1 MLHCVYVCVLPA
13 ALHHY
18 IQRLFQDAVLCISM
32 SVCCQPPSIPVKATR
47 ASLALRR
54 TVECHMQHCIPAR
67 YNEASPLH
75 WRKVRLAGSY
85 EAESPLWHYTPT
97 PTPASSSSYPSSFS
111 SSSSSSQP
119 KLPPP
124 TPSGTATATVS
135 MLSPRSG
142 VDRAAAA
149 RSPSEGSTTTSMV
162 SMIEISAGNVTKP
175 KILHPSQRRLSALKP
190 RTPPTATAT
199 AGSTSSGNVNGGG
212 DTSVVNGTASSN
224 PAGVSSSS
232 SSSSSTVAAAVE
244 RRLYPLKLKVP
255 SYMRMT
261 TSCFVKRHLEP
272 SFTNVYA
279 SLDFVEPTPSLGP
292 QKGGGYSSARE
303 LAGVSR
309 ESAAPA
315 ATTGHRSSNAA
326 ATVSAAAASSSP
338 CRSGQARRSVPA
350 PLAIG
355 SRTASGFTASLTAF
369 SSSSPPPP
377 PSSFPRVKSQYGAG
391 AGFARCADVLH
402 GQQGSSGAPN
412 IRLNSSVFQ
421 APKRT
426 PVPTKIR

>member
-1 MLHCVYVCVLPA
+1 
-13 ALHHY
+13 
-18 IQRLFQDAVLCISM
+18 
-32 SVCCQPPSIPVKATR
+32 
-47 ASLALRR
+47 
-54 TVECHMQHCIPAR
+54 MQHCIPAR

-85 EAESPLWHYTPT
+85 EAESPLWHYTPN
-97 PTPASSSSYPSSFS
+97 PTPASSSSYPSSF
-111 SSSSSSQP
+111 SSSSSQP

-175 KILHPSQRRLSALKP
+175 KILHPSQRRLSAPKP
-190 RTPPTATAT
+190 RTPPTATATATAT

-224 PAGVSSSS
+224 PAGASCSSSS
-232 SSSSSTVAAAVE
+232 SSSSSSSATVAAAVE

-261 TSCFVKRHLEP
+261 TSCFVKRRLEP
-272 SFTNVYA
+272 SFTNVYG
-279 SLDFVEPTPSLGP
+279 SLDFVEPGPSLGP

-309 ESAAPA
+309 ESAAAA

-326 ATVSAAAASSSP
+326 AAVSSSAASSSP

-350 PLAIG
+350 PPAIG

-377 PSSFPRVKSQYGAG
+377 PSSASFPRVKSQYGAG
-391 AGFARCADVLH
+391 GGFARCADVLH